1 MAKTISTIV
10 KQEIEYNGYWFN
22 PETNIEVMKVIS
34 GLNCYNRRQRVRIF
48 LGDTKTGKTWNEE
61 NDVCGYIGRST
72 GSKKIPLL
80 IHNNNSSG
88 GGILTHCIV
97 AIYTTSG
104 TCLYKHEK
112 LDFGKWDIREFARNE
127 TEKEYPFCAYCN
139 DDLHARFK
147 TYKQADNY
155 VKFMT
160 AKRFCK

>member
-1 MAKTISTIV
+1 MKKTTR
-10 KQEIEYNGYWFN
+10 KEIEYNGYWFN

-34 GLNCYNRRQRVRIF
+34 GLNCYNRQQRVRIF
-48 LGDTKTGKTWNEE
+48 LGDTKTGKCWNEE

-72 GSKKIPLL
+72 GSKIPLL
-80 IHNNNSSG
+80 IHNQNSSG
-88 GGILTHCIV
+88 GDGILAHCIV

-104 TCLYKHEK
+104 VCLYKHPK
-112 LDFGKWDIREFARNE
+112 LDFGLWEIGNE
-127 TEKEYPFCAYCN
+127 LLTADNATYTQAVYCN
-139 DDLHARFK
+139 KELIARFK

>member
-22 PETNIEVMKVIS
+22 PETNFEVMKVIS

-48 LGDTKTGKTWNEE
+48 LGDTKTGKTCNEE
-61 NDVCGYIGRST
+61 NDVTGYIGRST

-80 IHNNNSSG
+80 IHNQNSLGG

-104 TCLYKHEK
+104 TCLYKHPK
-112 LDFGKWDIREFARNE
+112 LDFGLWDIRENQL
-127 TEKEYPFCAYCN
+127 EKEYPFAAYCD
-139 DDLHARFK
+139 DDLNVRFK

-155 VKFMT
+155 IKFMT